1 MDVEYRGDNDGALKG
16 TMVHRLM
23 EVLVSSKNSIDGSK
37 LVKEIIN
44 EYDDSSK
51 REYHESLLKDVLITI
66 RSGGY
71 EPKYGAPKD
80 ILKELLSADECLC
93 EVPFSFKDG
102 ENLYSGFIDLVY
114 RKNGAWHIIDY
125 KTNADDRDLD
135 KHYKDQLDLYSKA
148 FKHLTGE
155 SADACVYHIGL

>member
-1 MDVEYRGDNDGALKG
+1 MGVFRPSYKTVKPSSITVKNLVDRETALDDGVVDVEYRGDNDGALKG

-23 EVLVSSKNSIDGSK
+23 EVLVSSKNCVDGSK

-71 EPKYGAPKD
+71 EQKYGAPKD
-80 ILKELLSADECLC
+80 ILKEL
-93 EVPFSFKDG
+93 
-102 ENLYSGFIDLVY
+102 
-114 RKNGAWHIIDY
+114 
-125 KTNADDRDLD
+125 
-135 KHYKDQLDLYSKA
+135 
-148 FKHLTGE
+148 
-155 SADACVYHIGL
+155 